1 MEEGPQPG
9 HVLRFGPFEADLE
22 AGQLRKNGVR
32 VKLPQQPFQ
41 VLVCLLER
49 SGRVVTREALIAE
62 LWPHGT
68 VVEYEHSLGT
78 AINKIRQ
85 ALGDSADNP
94 EFVETL
100 PRRGYRFLV
109 PVERIGRPPE
119 ERPPQLAALAPQP
132 GATISHYKI
141 TEKLGEGGMGVVYK
155 AEDTKLERSVALKF
169 LAAHAT
175 DDPEHKARFIREAK
189 AAARLD
195 HQSIC
200 SVYEIDEADGQTFL
214 AMAFLEGQTVKDKIA
229 ERPLKLE
236 EALNIAIQT
245 AQGLEAAHEK
255 SVVHRDIKS
264 ANLMVTPQGQVKIMD
279 FGLAQLADLTR
290 LTKTTTMLG
299 TPAYMSPEQAL
310 REPTDR
316 RTDVWSLGVVLY
328 EMLTGHLPFEGERE
342 QAVLYAI
349 TNEEPEPVTALRSR
363 LPTEIDAIL
372 EKALAKKPEERY
384 QHIADML
391 VDLRRLEKTQESRK
405 STVVSTRLT
414 AVDVGSERRQRRSNI
429 ALAAGTAAAGL
440 VLGIA
445 ATLLIYEA
453 GSPDLQQLVWRDR
466 QGDELGTMGQP
477 QDSIR
482 YPALSPDGKRVAV
495 WGREGKDEDIWIH
508 EVDRPVKTRLT
519 TDEARDLWPTWSPSG
534 DRVGFAS
541 GRSGDRDLYVKR
553 SDGSA
558 AATPLLMTP
567 DTAEYLTDWSRDES
581 ILLFWRRPQGA
592 GGQGE
597 GDIYYLRKVLDGR
610 YEEVPFLTSEFEES
624 TPRFSPNERFV
635 AYTSDES
642 GRREIYV
649 RSFPDGGGKR
659 LVSGQGGSAPRWR
672 ANGKELFYV
681 EGDSLMAVPVTT
693 SPSLTVG
700 APVALFSALSLQW
713 ANANYLGYDVTPDG
727 ARFVLW
733 EPVAS
738 DESDGSVSIRVVQ
751 NWFAEFRDRE
761 QD

>member
-1 MEEGPQPG
+1 
-9 HVLRFGPFEADLE
+9 
-22 AGQLRKNGVR
+22 
-32 VKLPQQPFQ
+32 
-41 VLVCLLER
+41 
-49 SGRVVTREALIAE
+49 
-62 LWPHGT
+62 
-68 VVEYEHSLGT
+68 
-78 AINKIRQ
+78 
-85 ALGDSADNP
+85 
-94 EFVETL
+94 
-100 PRRGYRFLV
+100 
-109 PVERIGRPPE
+109 
-119 ERPPQLAALAPQP
+119 
-132 GATISHYKI
+132 
-141 TEKLGEGGMGVVYK
+141 
-155 AEDTKLERSVALKF
+155 
-169 LAAHAT
+169 
-175 DDPEHKARFIREAK
+175 
-189 AAARLD
+189 
-195 HQSIC
+195 
-200 SVYEIDEADGQTFL
+200 
-214 AMAFLEGQTVKDKIA
+214 
-229 ERPLKLE
+229 
-236 EALNIAIQT
+236 
-245 AQGLEAAHEK
+245 
-255 SVVHRDIKS
+255 
-264 ANLMVTPQGQVKIMD
+264 MVTPQGQVKIMD
-279 FGLAQLADLTR
+279 FGLAQLADLSR

-445 ATLLIYEA
+445 TTLLIYEA

-751 NWFAEFRDRE
+751 NWFADLRRPGGRRRAWLESVLLYLEASGVIETTYERPPPHYHVAVFPSLSAAYMKR
-761 QD
+761 

>member
-189 AAARLD
+189 TAARLD
-195 HQSIC
+195 HQNIC

-245 AQGLEAAHEK
+245 AQGLEAVHEK